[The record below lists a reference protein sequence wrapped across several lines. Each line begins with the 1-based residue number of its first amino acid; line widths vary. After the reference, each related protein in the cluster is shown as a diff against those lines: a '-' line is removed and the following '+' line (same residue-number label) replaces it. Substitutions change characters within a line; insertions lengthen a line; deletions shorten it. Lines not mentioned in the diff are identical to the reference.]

1 MGRNDIRLRRNRIS
15 AGNIARHRNYS
26 ELLGRHEREQKLK
39 RQFKLFIYFLIIAF
53 LTILFVIVVRWE
65 QRKERE
71 QRRNQ
76 YPTPTAFLNQG
87 PS

>member
-26 ELLGRHEREQKLK
+26 ELLSRHKREQKLK

-53 LTILFVIVVRWE
+53 LILLFVIVVRWE
-65 QRKERE
+65 QREERE